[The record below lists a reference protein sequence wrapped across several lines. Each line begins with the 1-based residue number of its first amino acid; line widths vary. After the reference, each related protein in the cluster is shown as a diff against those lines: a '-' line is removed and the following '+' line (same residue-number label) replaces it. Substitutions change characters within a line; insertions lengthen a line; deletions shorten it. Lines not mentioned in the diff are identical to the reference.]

1 MTDGESAR
9 HRRNTPNASRAEL
22 MTDGAIRC
30 RLLLL
35 KVRPLKCHSRFPT
48 IRRVPTGWLPRCR
61 FKAMLR
67 VVSPTNIPEHGVVGW
82 LTRLEQSVRLPS
94 RSIRI

>member
-48 IRRVPTGWLPRCR
+48 NAACLQAGCPGVGLRFSARWFPDQSSRAGGRLIDNPIPR
-61 FKAMLR
+61 
-67 VVSPTNIPEHGVVGW
+67 G
-82 LTRLEQSVRLPS
+82 
-94 RSIRI
+94 

>member
-30 RLLLL
+30 RLL
-35 KVRPLKCHSRFPT
+35 F
-48 IRRVPTGWLPRCR
+48 
-61 FKAMLR
+61 
-67 VVSPTNIPEHGVVGW
+67 
-82 LTRLEQSVRLPS
+82 TRLLRLPFTLPDDTP
-94 RSIRI
+94 RAYRLAAPV